1 MQVRTLQQA
10 FDDKVLAKQQEL
22 AAFLRLRA
30 SEDNA
35 GVSLTLPS
43 EAYKDV
49 RGQVGRQGHFAHCVA
64 VHASSPTA
72 GSGCWPLHCPRS
84 SRWTPCPC
92 W

>member
-10 FDDKVLAKQQEL
+10 FDDMMLAKQQQL

-30 SEDNA
+30 SEDSA
-35 GVSLTLPS
+35 GVSLTTLPS
-43 EAYKDV
+43 EPYKDV
-49 RGQVGRQGHFAHCVA
+49 RGQVGRQGRFAHRVA

-84 SRWTPCPC
+84 SR
-92 W
+92 